1 MSDFPWEIF
10 TSKSLLKLHM
20 FQRGD
25 IYREFFI
32 KDLDLIVKF
41 VSFKLI
47 NLCKNQGYRLCK
59 MSDFPW

>member
-1 MSDFPWEIF
+1 MGNFYVKILAKTAYVLERRHLSGIF
-10 TSKSLLKLHM
+10 
-20 FQRGD
+20 F
-25 IYREFFI
+25 